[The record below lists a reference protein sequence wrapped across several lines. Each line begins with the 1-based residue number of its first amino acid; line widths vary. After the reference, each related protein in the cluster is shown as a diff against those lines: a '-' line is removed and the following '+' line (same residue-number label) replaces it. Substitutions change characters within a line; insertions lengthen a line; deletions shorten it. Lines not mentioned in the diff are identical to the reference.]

1 MRRFGLAALLS
12 LILGFY
18 PVQAGIVK
26 IEMPPETGSF
36 KPGPGSELANAHCLT
51 CHSVEYVPTQP
62 PSPTAFWSAEVKKM
76 REKFGAQIPDEQ
88 TAMLVSYLTK
98 TYGLATNGEAV
109 VSSGA
114 DSTSSKPASV
124 EKFAA
129 LYGCLSCHKIDS
141 KLVGPSYK
149 DVAVKY
155 QADPA
160 ALEKIALQ
168 IHNGGSGKWGSVVMP
183 PFPTMTDAQ
192 AKDLAIW
199 IMAQGTK

>member
-1 MRRFGLAALLS
+1 MLLGVSSLTAA
-12 LILGFY
+12 
-18 PVQAGIVK
+18 VVK
-26 IEMPPETGSF
+26 IELPPETGSF
-36 KPGPGSELANAHCLT
+36 KPGPGSEIANAHCLT

-62 PSPTAFWSAEVKKM
+62 PLPVAFWTAEVKKM

-88 TAMLVSYLTK
+88 TTPLLAYLVK
-98 TYGLATNGEAV
+98 NYGFTTNGEAGV
-109 VSSGA
+109 VSGAQPIA

-129 LYGCLSCHKIDS
+129 LYGCLSCHKLES

-149 DVAVKY
+149 DVAAKY
-155 QADPA
+155 RGDPA

-183 PFPTMTDAQ
+183 PFPTMSDAQ
-192 AKDLAIW
+192 AKELATW
-199 IMAQGTK
+199 IMAQGGEAKR